1 MKQDPDL
8 TQNISNKVVNILTPT
23 IKKYSSV
30 LNASFEVRLQYAFLF
45 SWSNV
50 SYSNYIDT
58 QSVWRALLMN
68 GSSLDYLCG
77 IAQVFEEVIAQS
89 KRQATLAEVETV
101 RTSTLAAL
109 GIRFNAYPVS
119 LKKRKS
125 LTKTDFHFA
134 ELVATNK
141 LRLFSSWKNEI
152 EFNEGLMKA
161 LDHQNSGI

>member
-119 LKKRKS
+119 L
-125 LTKTDFHFA
+125 
-134 ELVATNK
+134 
-141 LRLFSSWKNEI
+141 
-152 EFNEGLMKA
+152 
-161 LDHQNSGI
+161 